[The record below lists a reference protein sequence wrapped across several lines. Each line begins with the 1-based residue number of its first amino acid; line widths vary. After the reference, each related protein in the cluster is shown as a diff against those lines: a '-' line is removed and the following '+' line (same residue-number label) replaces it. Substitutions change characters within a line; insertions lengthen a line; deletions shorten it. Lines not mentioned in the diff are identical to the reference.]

1 MPQFCFFQVSDDIQN
16 LPTVFIEDLQPSTA
30 YNIRVKART
39 SSGNVVAEYD
49 LVTLDH
55 SGGIFHTHK

>member
-1 MPQFCFFQVSDDIQN
+1 VSDDIQN

-30 YNIRVKART
+30 YNVRVKART
-39 SSGNVVAEYD
+39 SAGNVLTEYD

-55 SGGIFHTHK
+55 TGGGSPPSPLGQTTP